1 MGVIRKLRNKTAVV
15 SFSRESLNSLGI
27 SQPSTQ
33 PPTPPVETV
42 ASSTNTQRDGTA
54 AAPRGRMPS
63 LLIERLENHRPRAGA
78 RKTRRANNTR
88 ALQTLIE
95 DEFEETGEPSIV
107 DFQPK
112 TENAFSQLLNNC
124 DNMRVWQY
132 FISCSE
138 AEQMAYLEAISPKQ
152 KTNGG
157 DPRHGVSFTQ
167 VKSVPKEEQ
176 QADELPEVDGFVMVP
191 VLNDCREVHPA
202 YTPEQHFNFINPQL
216 RSAFKKK
223 HLSLGILSYLE
234 EEVIGAFTGDPS
246 AVYIS
251 PELSSYERLL
261 LHGLCQYNRLK
272 SKSMTIARTRRT
284 KVSNKHNC
292 FHKPKLSLTK
302 YLENCKK

>member
-1 MGVIRKLRNKTAVV
+1 MGVIRKLRNKAAVV
-15 SFSRESLNSLGI
+15 SFSQESLNSLGI

-33 PPTPPVETV
+33 PPTPPVEPV
-42 ASSTNTQRDGTA
+42 VSNANSQRAGTA
-54 AAPRGRMPS
+54 DAPQVRMPS
-63 LLIERLENHRPRAGA
+63 LLIERLENHRPRTGA

-95 DEFEETGEPSIV
+95 DDFEETGEPSIV
-107 DFQPK
+107 DLQPK
-112 TENAFSQLLNNC
+112 NENAFTRLLNNC

-138 AEQMAYLEAISPKQ
+138 IEQMAYLEAISPKQ
-152 KTNGG
+152 KVNGEC
-157 DPRHGVSFTQ
+157 PRKGVSFTQ
-167 VKSVPKEEQ
+167 MKSLPKEEKEG
-176 QADELPEVDGFVMVP
+176 DLPEVDGFVMVP
-191 VLNDCREVHPA
+191 GVNDCREVHPA
-202 YTPEQHFNFINPQL
+202 YTPEQCFGFIDPQL

-234 EEVIGAFTGDPS
+234 EEVVSTFTGDPS

-284 KVSNKHNC
+284 KVCNKANC

-302 YLENCKK
+302 YLENCKN